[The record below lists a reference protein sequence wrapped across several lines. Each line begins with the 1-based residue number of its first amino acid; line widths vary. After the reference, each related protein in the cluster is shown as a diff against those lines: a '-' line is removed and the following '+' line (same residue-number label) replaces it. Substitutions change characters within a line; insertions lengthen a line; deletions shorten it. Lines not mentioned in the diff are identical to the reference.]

1 MRDTLPKIWPG
12 ADGQP
17 VACREKLKVLAEN
30 FAELRQVAQDAFE
43 DALLMGVDEAAMR
56 RLLHEMVDGL
66 DGLAKKTGPGGR

>member
-1 MRDTLPKIWPG
+1 MTAPPAIWPG

-30 FAELRQVAQDAFE
+30 HEEAAQILQDMFE

-56 RLLHEMVDGL
+56 DILAALVAGL
-66 DGLAKKTGPGGR
+66 RSPKARGR

>member
-1 MRDTLPKIWPG
+1 MVVAVPVAWPG

-17 VACREKLKVLAEN
+17 VSCREKLKVLAEN

-56 RLLHEMVDGL
+56 RLLHELVDGL
-66 DGLAKKTGPGGR
+66 EKPGGR